1 MEWIIAI
8 ALAGGGAF
16 WISRS
21 KAAKRANKAKTTTAK
36 SSPHRAVSI
45 KIGRHACEPAKAQD
59 GQRYLSAEAPTL
71 PLPGC
76 SSGSCQC
83 AYVHHPDR
91 RDVNAYRRIANT
103 LSSQL
108 RQNNGEDRRQNRGRR
123 KTDR

>member
-16 WISRS
+16 WLSRK
-21 KAAKRANKAKTTTAK
+21 KAAKRANKTKTNTAK
-36 SSPHRAVSI
+36 SSPYQAVSI
-45 KIGRHACEPAKAQD
+45 KAGREGCELAKAQD
-59 GQRYLSAEAPTL
+59 GQRYLSAEASKL

-76 SSGSCQC
+76 SCGSCQC

-103 LSSQL
+103 LCSQL

>member
-1 MEWIIAI
+1 MTVVYTTSDGGNGNKSATDLDNINELVPLLGEHVQVVNGEQAVE
-8 ALAGGGAF
+8 LAMAAA
-16 WISRS
+16 RS
-21 KAAKRANKAKTTTAK
+21 GKDDARTGQK
-36 SSPHRAVSI
+36 SDDVA
-45 KIGRHACEPAKAQD
+45 
-59 GQRYLSAEAPTL
+59 T